1 MSLEKKLKNDWL
13 ESQIFQILNENTGA
27 KMNYK
32 QLSSR
37 LGFYNKDERKTIN
50 LILNS
55 MVNNKKIIEQPLGSF
70 YVEKKTGKTEG
81 VIEINKRGAGFLI
94 LENENDIHISPSLTY
109 PALSGDT
116 VLVEI
121 IKTGRKTKPEGKV
134 LKVIKRKKE
143 LFSGIVQVSNGFGF
157 FVPDD
162 ASLNTDFFIPKNKLK
177 GAKNNDRAV
186 AKLINWPQTS
196 NNPYVEIVK
205 ILGKSGENNAEINAI
220 LYEYGLKTDFP
231 ESVIAES
238 QNINET
244 ITETEIKKRNDFRN
258 KLTFTIDPEDAKDFD
273 DAISFVKLNDKI
285 FEIGIHIADVSHFVT
300 ENSELDKEALSRAT
314 SVYLVDRVVPM
325 LPENLSNNIC
335 SLRPD
340 VDRLCFS
347 AVFELDIKGKIHKEW
362 FGKTVI
368 HSNKRF
374 SYEEAQNNIEKNEGL
389 YAQELIILNKIAKN
403 LKNERLRQGAIS
415 FETEEIKFL
424 LDKNAKPVKVLKK
437 VRKDAHKLIEEFM
450 LLANKRVATTV
461 NKNYKP
467 YTIPYRLHEPPIP
480 SKMQE
485 FADVASR
492 FGYKINTTNEDEY
505 IKSINEMIE
514 ATDGTKFSGILQP
527 LAIKSMEKAFYTSQ
541 KTGHFGLG
549 FDYYAHFTSPIRR
562 YPDLLTH
569 RYFILMIEQKF
580 PIHQEN
586 IEQTCNWCS
595 KREQLAVDAERTSV
609 KFKQTEYLSNYI
621 GDEFEGI
628 ISGIT
633 SWGIFV
639 ELVEN
644 KCEGMVR
651 IKDMKDDIYEFYE
664 KGKFVMGRRKKIKYS
679 IGDNVSIKVK
689 KTNITKR
696 TIDFE
701 LVF

>member
-1 MSLEKKLKNDWL
+1 MSSVNKLKNEWL
-13 ESQIFQILNENTGA
+13 ESQIYQILSEKEGVR
-27 KMNYK
+27 MNYK
-32 QLSSR
+32 QIASR
-37 LGFYNKDERKTIN
+37 LGFNSKDERKTIN
-50 LILNS
+50 GILNN
-55 MVNNKKIIEQPLGSF
+55 MINNKKIKEQPQGSFFIEQ
-70 YVEKKTGKTEG
+70 KTGYIEG
-81 VIEINKRGAGFLI
+81 IIDINRRGAGFLI
-94 LENENDIHISPSLTY
+94 VENENDIHITPALTY

-116 VLVEI
+116 VQVEI
-121 IKTGRKTKPEGKV
+121 IKTGRKSKPEGRV

-162 ASLNTDFFIPKNKLK
+162 SSLNTDFFIPKEKLK
-177 GAKNNDRAV
+177 GAKNNERAV
-186 AKLINWPQTS
+186 AKLLNWPETS
-196 NNPYVEIVK
+196 KNPYVEIVK
-205 ILGKSGENNAEINAI
+205 ILGKSGENEAEIHAI
-220 LYEYGLKTDFP
+220 LYEFGLKTDFP
-231 ESVIAES
+231 EGVIAEAEK
-238 QNINET
+238 INET
-244 ITETEIKKRNDFRN
+244 IAESELKKRVDFRN

-273 DAISFVKLNDKI
+273 DAISFVKKDDKM
-285 FEIGIHIADVSHFVT
+285 FEIGVHIADVSHFVI

-325 LPENLSNNIC
+325 LPENISNNIC

-347 AVFELDIKGKIHKEW
+347 AVFELDINGKIHSEW

-368 HSNKRF
+368 HSDKRF
-374 SYEEAQNNIEKNEGL
+374 SYEDAQTILENKDGL
-389 YAQELIILNKIAKN
+389 YAEELNVLNTIAKN
-403 LKNERLRQGAIS
+403 LKKERMKQGAIS
-415 FETEEIKFL
+415 FETEEIRFL
-424 LDKNAKPVKVLKK
+424 LDKNAKPVKVIKK

-450 LLANKRVATTV
+450 LLANKRVATMV
-461 NKNYKP
+461 NKKYKP

-480 SKMQE
+480 TKMKE
-485 FADVASR
+485 FADVAAR
-492 FGYKINTTNEDEY
+492 FGYKINTSSEDEY
-505 IKSINEMIE
+505 IISINEMID

-569 RYFILMIEQKF
+569 RYFHLMLEQKF

-595 KREQLAVDAERTSV
+595 KREQLAVDAERTSI
-609 KFKQTEYLSNYI
+609 KYKQTEYLSNYI
-621 GDEFEGI
+621 GDEFEGV
-628 ISGIT
+628 ISGVT
-633 SWGIFV
+633 GWGIFV
-639 ELVEN
+639 ELAEN

-651 IKDMKDDIYEFYE
+651 INDMKDDVYEFYE
-664 KGKFVMGRRKKIKYS
+664 LGKFVMGRRKKIKFS
-679 IGDNVSIKVK
+679 IGDNVHIKVK

-701 LVF
+701 IVI